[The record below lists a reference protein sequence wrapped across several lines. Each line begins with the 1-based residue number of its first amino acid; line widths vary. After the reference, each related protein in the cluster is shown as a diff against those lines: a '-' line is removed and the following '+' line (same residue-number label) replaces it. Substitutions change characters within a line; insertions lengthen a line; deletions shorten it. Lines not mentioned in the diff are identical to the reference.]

1 MSINLKIFL
10 IIIILFFIT
19 FIVDNI
25 KKQRL
30 SLKYSLLWLFS
41 SFIMI
46 LCVLCPNLLTLICKI
61 LNIELV
67 SNLVFLLGLLILLVL
82 AFALTIIISE
92 QKKRI
97 VLLTE
102 ELSILEK
109 RVRELEKNGKIS

>member
-10 IIIILFFIT
+10 IIIVLFFIT
-19 FIVDNI
+19 LIINNI

-41 SFIMI
+41 SFVML
-46 LCVLCPNLLTLICKI
+46 LCVLCPNLLSLLCKI

-67 SNLVFLLGLLILLVL
+67 SNLVFLLGLLIILILV
-82 AFALTIIISE
+82 FALTIIVSE
-92 QKKRI
+92 QKSRI

-109 RVRELEKNGKIS
+109 RVRELEKK

>member
-1 MSINLKIFL
+1 MSINLKTFL
-10 IIIILFFIT
+10 IIIVLFFIT
-19 FIVDNI
+19 LIINNI

-41 SFIMI
+41 SFVML
-46 LCVLCPNLLTLICKI
+46 LCVLCPNLLSLLCKI

-67 SNLVFLLGLLILLVL
+67 SNLVFLLGLLIILILV
-82 AFALTIIISE
+82 FALTIIVSE
-92 QKKRI
+92 QKSRI

-109 RVRELEKNGKIS
+109 RVRELEKK